1 MTNFI
6 LWVHLLRQKTKVWPL
21 TLKANVCDKIS
32 YTLCSCSVEN
42 RIFQQFFFTV
52 RIAFENYLFLLSFF
66 YSVKLIPTIY
76 EMVWTYKTKPDNEV
90 MPWPTWVACITNVS
104 HFLLTFVCSA
114 NFFIYYAKHGSLCK
128 SRKAK
133 KRNDLASPTH
143 TQ

>member
-1 MTNFI
+1 MFVIKYVIYYAAEFSN
-6 LWVHLLRQKTKVWPL
+6 K
-21 TLKANVCDKIS
+21 
-32 YTLCSCSVEN
+32 
-42 RIFQQFFFTV
+42 FFFTV
-52 RIAFENYLFLLSFF
+52 KIALENYLFLFF

-143 TQ
+143 TQWVKAKCVYKKRQRFFLREKRRNDCLCLRL

>member
-1 MTNFI
+1 MLCREQNFPTI
-6 LWVHLLRQKTKVWPL
+6 LFFHSKNCLRKLPF
-21 TLKANVCDKIS
+21 S
-32 YTLCSCSVEN
+32 S
-42 RIFQQFFFTV
+42 F
-52 RIAFENYLFLLSFF
+52 FF

>member
-1 MTNFI
+1 
-6 LWVHLLRQKTKVWPL
+6 
-21 TLKANVCDKIS
+21 
-32 YTLCSCSVEN
+32 
-42 RIFQQFFFTV
+42 
-52 RIAFENYLFLLSFF
+52 
-66 YSVKLIPTIY
+66 
-76 EMVWTYKTKPDNEV
+76 MVWTYKTKPDNEV

>member
-1 MTNFI
+1 
-6 LWVHLLRQKTKVWPL
+6 
-21 TLKANVCDKIS
+21 
-32 YTLCSCSVEN
+32 
-42 RIFQQFFFTV
+42 
-52 RIAFENYLFLLSFF
+52 
-66 YSVKLIPTIY
+66 
-76 EMVWTYKTKPDNEV
+76 MVWTYKTKPDNEV

-143 TQ
+143 TQAQSHNLGSHTRLNSGVTVVEPDQRSNLLRIHSRNSR

>member
-1 MTNFI
+1 
-6 LWVHLLRQKTKVWPL
+6 
-21 TLKANVCDKIS
+21 
-32 YTLCSCSVEN
+32 
-42 RIFQQFFFTV
+42 
-52 RIAFENYLFLLSFF
+52 
-66 YSVKLIPTIY
+66 
-76 EMVWTYKTKPDNEV
+76 MVWTYKTKSEDEV

>member
-6 LWVHLLRQKTKVWPL
+6 LWVHFFRQKTKVWPL

-32 YTLCSCSVEN
+32 YTICC
-42 RIFQQFFFTV
+42 RIEFSNNFFFHS
-52 RIAFENYLFLLSFF
+52 RNCLRKLPFSSFFF